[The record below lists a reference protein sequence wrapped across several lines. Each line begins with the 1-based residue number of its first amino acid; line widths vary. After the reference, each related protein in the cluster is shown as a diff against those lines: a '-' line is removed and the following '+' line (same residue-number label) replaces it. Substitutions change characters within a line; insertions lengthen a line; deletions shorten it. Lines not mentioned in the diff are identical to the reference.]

1 MPGLEIDVTA
11 RIAQAT
17 DALEQ
22 VSKSADRMA
31 SKLGSSFSILSA
43 GVAGIVGAF
52 SVDALKGKFDSLVS
66 SMAALDDASEMTG
79 VSVESLSSLLN
90 TLRPSGASLETITD
104 AAGKLARAMQEARD
118 GTGKQAE
125 AFKALGISV
134 TDAKGNLR
142 DTGDVM
148 KDIADKFS
156 TFEDGTNKVALAQA
170 FFGKTGANL
179 LPILKDLAQ
188 TQKVAA
194 SVSGEQAAE
203 AERLEKAMAKMAVE
217 SDRLWTSLASRLVPA
232 LADLA
237 ERFNKAGE
245 AGAGFISKVYN
256 TLTKDNELGSAIE
269 QKTKQLEDLKKRL
282 AFDEAGQK
290 TAFGVQRD
298 QASIDST
305 RAQIVEQEKL
315 LRVLQERKRLV
326 DFGSEKNPFDE
337 PAKKPAPNFTN
348 ETTKTGRVKADRIS
362 DGEREIEQLT
372 RQILLTGEL
381 TEAQKLEVDIALGKY
396 KDLTTAQKTQMRALA
411 EELTQRKQSVED
423 EKEAKK
429 ILLQL
434 EQDKTKGDEALAKEI
449 EARGKLAEKYRE
461 IADPAEKFLR
471 ILGEINSLEGAENGL
486 DPAEAANARSAIYKD
501 WAKSIEGAGEKT
513 KGTIDFA
520 KDLGVTFESA
530 FEKAIFGAGKFSDAL
545 KGLLQDIAR
554 IVLRKTLT
562 EPLTASL
569 LNMFKVGSASKG
581 GNVTGDTGS
590 DWSSGFASPTKAA
603 HSIAIYQSNNFSGGA
618 DVTTLA
624 AWSQQTQAATLKAVR
639 EQQKR

>member
-1 MPGLEIDVTA
+1 MSIDVEA

-52 SVDALKGKFDSLVS
+52 SVDALKSKFDSLVS
-66 SMAALDDASEMTG
+66 SMSALDDASEMTG

-90 TLRPSGASLETITD
+90 TLKPSGASLETITD
-104 AAGKLARAMQEARD
+104 AAGKLARAMQDARD

-142 DTGDVM
+142 SVDDVM
-148 KDIADKFS
+148 KEIADQFS

-170 FFGKTGANL
+170 FFGKTGAQL

-326 DFGSEKNPFDE
+326 DFGSEKNPFDD

-348 ETTKTGRVKADRIS
+348 EPTKTGRVKADRIS
-362 DGEREIEQLT
+362 DGDREIEQLT

-396 KDLTTAQKTQMRALA
+396 KDLTAAQTARMRGLA

-429 ILLQL
+429 VIAAL
-434 EQDKTKGDEALAKEI
+434 EQDDDKKSAAREKEI
-449 EARGKLAEKYRE
+449 EATGRLAEKYRE
-461 IADPAEKFLR
+461 LASPTEKYLR
-471 ILGEINSLEGAENGL
+471 ILAEIDELEGKENGL
-486 DPAEAANARSAIYKD
+486 SSGDAASARAKTYKD
-501 WAKSIEGAGEKT
+501 WAKAAEDATDKSKA
-513 KGTIDFA
+513 TIDFA
-520 KDLGVTFESA
+520 KDLGITFESA
-530 FEKAIFGAGKFSDAL
+530 FEKAIFGAGKLSDAL

-554 IVLRKTLT
+554 IVIRKTLL
-562 EPLTASL
+562 EPLTAGFMDL
-569 LNMFKVGSASKG
+569 FKVPGNTGASQVSDAVVPFGLTGAGKSAGSLVINQSM
-581 GNVTGDTGS
+581 TFGS
-590 DWSSGFASPTKAA
+590 EVSGA
-603 HSIAIYQSNNFSGGA
+603 
-618 DVTTLA
+618 TLA
-624 AWSQQTQAATLKAVR
+624 NWGQRIKSDTLNAVR
-639 EQQKR
+639 EQGKR